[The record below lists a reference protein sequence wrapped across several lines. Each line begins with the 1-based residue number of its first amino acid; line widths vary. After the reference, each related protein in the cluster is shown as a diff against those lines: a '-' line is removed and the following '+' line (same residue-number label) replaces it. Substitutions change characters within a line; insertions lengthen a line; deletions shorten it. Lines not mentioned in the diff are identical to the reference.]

1 MLLSP
6 LKTWTYFLYLHLDQ
20 LPRAYFI
27 GTAVL
32 VALEGMA
39 RHEALF
45 QTPAEALAFDQG
57 FSLPRFRIWG
67 GAA

>member
-6 LKTWTYFLYLHLDQ
+6 LKTWTYFLYLHLDH

-39 RHEALF
+39 CHVGLLLA
-45 QTPAEALAFDQG
+45 PAEALAFDQG
-57 FSLPRFRIWG
+57 FSPPRFRIWG